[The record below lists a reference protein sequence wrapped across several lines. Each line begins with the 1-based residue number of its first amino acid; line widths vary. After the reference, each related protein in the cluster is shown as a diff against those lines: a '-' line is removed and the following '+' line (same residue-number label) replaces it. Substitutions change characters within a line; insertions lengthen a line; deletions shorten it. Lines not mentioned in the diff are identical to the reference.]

1 MSRGGGQMTAASAS
15 IEASPKALGEEEKK
29 KKVGELPPSRC
40 LLSNHTSNVDEDG
53 GVSFVF
59 KCQVEGFQLLLLLYD
74 I

>member
-1 MSRGGGQMTAASAS
+1 MTAASAS
-15 IEASPKALGEEEKK
+15 IEASHKAFGEEEEEEKK

-59 KCQVEGFQLLLLLYD
+59 KCQVEGFQLLRLLLYD

>member
-1 MSRGGGQMTAASAS
+1 MTAASAS
-15 IEASPKALGEEEKK
+15 IEASHKALEKK
-29 KKVGELPPSRC
+29 KKKRRKKKVGVLPPSRC

-59 KCQVEGFQLLLLLYD
+59 KCQVEGFQLLRLLLYD

>member
-1 MSRGGGQMTAASAS
+1 MTAASAS
-15 IEASPKALGEEEKK
+15 IEASHKALGEEEKK

-40 LLSNHTSNVDEDG
+40 LLSNHTSNVVDEDG